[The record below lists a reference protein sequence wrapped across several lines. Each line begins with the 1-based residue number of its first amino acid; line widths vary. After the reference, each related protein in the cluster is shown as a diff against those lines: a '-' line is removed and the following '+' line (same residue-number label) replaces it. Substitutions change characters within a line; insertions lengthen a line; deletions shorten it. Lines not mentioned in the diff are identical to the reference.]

1 MKVLICASEG
11 APFVKTG
18 GLADVIGALPI
29 ALKNNG
35 IDVRVMLPYYK
46 KIKEA
51 NTAKYVGYA
60 YVRIG
65 SSSEYVGVFHEKS
78 KDDIDYY
85 FIDSDRY
92 FYRDR
97 PYGYGD
103 DGERFAFFDFAVLEA
118 IKVIDFLPD
127 VIHCNDWQ
135 TGLIPYILKSNYY
148 EHKEFAKIKTVYSIH
163 NIQYQG
169 NFPMDIMNILF
180 MPYSSSLEFGGQI
193 NFMKAAIMESNAITT
208 VSPTYKDEVLTD
220 QYGYGLNNILGLRYF
235 DFHGIINGIDNIK
248 YNPQTDKNLYK
259 TYTIRTHKSGKLAN
273 KLELYKEFD
282 LEDNDG
288 PLLGL
293 VSRLVDQKGI
303 DLLMP
308 VLDDV
313 FKYSN
318 ANLFVLGSG
327 DERYENFFK
336 SLEARYPRRVRTYIG
351 YSDSVAQKVYAAS
364 DLFLMPSKFEP
375 CGLGQMIAMRYG
387 SLPIVRETG
396 GLKDSVLPYNKYT
409 KSGTGFTFTY
419 FIPNDLKEVIWLAI
433 NLYNDNKDDFEA
445 LIKNAMN
452 MNYSWDKSALEYIDL
467 YQFVIDNK

>member
-1 MKVLICASEG
+1 M
-11 APFVKTG
+11 
-18 GLADVIGALPI
+18 
-29 ALKNNG
+29 
-35 IDVRVMLPYYK
+35 
-46 KIKEA
+46 
-51 NTAKYVGYA
+51 
-60 YVRIG
+60 
-65 SSSEYVGVFHEKS
+65 
-78 KDDIDYY
+78 
-85 FIDSDRY
+85 
-92 FYRDR
+92 
-97 PYGYGD
+97 
-103 DGERFAFFDFAVLEA
+103 
-118 IKVIDFLPD
+118 
-127 VIHCNDWQ
+127 
-135 TGLIPYILKSNYY
+135 
-148 EHKEFAKIKTVYSIH
+148 
-163 NIQYQG
+163 
-169 NFPMDIMNILF
+169 
-180 MPYSSSLEFGGQI
+180 
-193 NFMKAAIMESNAITT
+193 
-208 VSPTYKDEVLTD
+208 LTD

-351 YSDSVAQKVYAAS
+351 YSDPIAQKVYAAS